1 MSAKP
6 RAPRLSPNKRAEL
19 ISRYEKGDKLDEGEY
34 YVIKDKNGRL
44 NVRRRK
50 NKGESSD
57 DVKSEAP
64 AEPTPAPE
72 PAAPAKKEKKDPK
85 VRAL

>member
-19 ISRYEKGDKLDEGEY
+19 ISRYEKGDKLEDGEY
-34 YVIKDKNGRL
+34 YVMKDKNGRL

-50 NKGESSD
+50 NKSESSD
-57 DVKSEAP
+57 DVKPEAP

-72 PAAPAKKEKKDPK
+72 PAAPAKSQKKEPK

>member
-57 DVKSEAP
+57 DVKPEAP
-64 AEPTPAPE
+64 AEPVE
-72 PAAPAKKEKKDPK
+72 PVKEAAAPAKKETK